1 MERRVKLGKQSRKVM
16 IIEDDPSMV
25 SLLTTLLMMEGF
37 KVETPKNNHM
47 EGLLNAIRDKHPQI
61 ALVDVNL
68 SHGSGLDLVR
78 KIRHEPEIKDTS
90 IVMASGLNL
99 KKECIQ
105 AGADGFIMKPFMP
118 DELIKLIHK
127 TIQQSIKLELIE
139 KE

>member
-1 MERRVKLGKQSRKVM
+1 MQKVM
-16 IIEDDPSMV
+16 VIEDDPSMV
-25 SLLTTLLMMEGF
+25 SLLTTLLNMEGF
-37 KVETPKNNHM
+37 TVRTPKNNHM
-47 EGLLNAIRDKHPQI
+47 EGLLSAIQDEHPQI

-68 SHGSGLDLVR
+68 SMGSGLDLVR
-78 KIRHEPEIKDTS
+78 KIRREPDIKDTY
-90 IVMASGLNL
+90 ILMASGLNL

-127 TIQQSIKLELIE
+127 TIQRSTQIQQKE